1 MHELPPTGV
10 RGRVGISFKLGVIV
24 LLRLPLFHRHMRL
37 FVYYLGLF
45 VYYLG
50 FRSLSLFLI
59 TYYWVLVSCRVGEL
73 IRIFFLTDSP
83 NQIQIIEGLSS
94 PL

>member
-10 RGRVGISFKLGVIV
+10 RVSCRVGISFKLGVIV
-24 LLRLPLFHRHMRL
+24 LPKLPLSHRRMRL

-50 FRSLSLFLI
+50 FRSLSLFPL
-59 TYYWVLVSCRVGEL
+59 YEL
-73 IRIFFLTDSP
+73 QILQVIINILFFLSRSKDFV
-83 NQIQIIEGLSS
+83 
-94 PL
+94 

>member
-50 FRSLSLFLI
+50 FRETTFYTKRI
-59 TYYWVLVSCRVGEL
+59 TKKKSINY
-73 IRIFFLTDSP
+73 LTWLRDLKTLY
-83 NQIQIIEGLSS
+83 IINHGKACLK
-94 PL
+94 